1 MVSKGFTS
9 SLRLNC
15 SALQRHEPTIVLA
28 RKSSQGRRAEIGRV
42 VQQYDYAEGVTMSE
56 NLGDVFEVVA
66 QSIEP
71 GAPAIVCD
79 GETLTWA
86 DFDSK
91 SNALARRLLEAGL
104 GVQAKVGLY
113 MRNGPDYLIAFI
125 ACFKARLCSFNIN
138 YRYGPEE
145 VEYLFD
151 NADCECVIFD
161 DEFASVLKAT
171 PSFGRLK
178 LKLVARGFS
187 AGAEQL
193 SAVYASD
200 TAPLGNERDP
210 DDIFLQYT
218 GGTTGLPKGVMWPSG
233 AMWENLRPGFALPG
247 KQPPSTR
254 HALADQVRSGEGRFR
269 FYIAPP
275 LMHGTGLITALG
287 ILGRGGSVALS
298 GRPSFDAERV
308 VQELVEL
315 HCDGLSI
322 VGDAFARPILEVLR
336 AAPNKYDVSHIRAV
350 SSSGMMWS
358 PDVKMGLLEFMPD
371 AYLIDGL
378 GASESSAFASS
389 TTTRGMKPGEA
400 RFDLAGA
407 IVVRPDDL
415 TPVKPG
421 SGEIGI
427 LAKAGPLP
435 LGYYKDDERTARTYV
450 LINGERYV
458 LGGDHATI
466 EADGSIRL
474 LGRGSHCINTAGEK
488 VYPEEVEE
496 ALKTHRSVRDAL
508 VFGVPDPRFGQAVV
522 AVASTGAPVEAEA
535 LIAHVRARLAP
546 YKAPRRIVIV
556 EETPRSPNGKADY
569 QGARA
574 LFEAAG
580 AR

>member
-1 MVSKGFTS
+1 VLEFRPKV
-9 SLRLNC
+9 
-15 SALQRHEPTIVLA
+15 AWRHDFA
-28 RKSSQGRRAEIGRV
+28 GSF
-42 VQQYDYAEGVTMSE
+42 TMSE
-56 NLGDVFEVVA
+56 NLGDVFETVA

-71 GAPAIVCD
+71 HAPAVLCD

-86 DFDSK
+86 DFDRR

-138 YRYGPEE
+138 YRYGAEE
-145 VEYLFD
+145 VEYLLD
-151 NADCECVIFD
+151 NADCEAVVFD
-161 DEFASVLKAT
+161 AEFAPVLEAT
-171 PSFGRLK
+171 ETFKK
-178 LKLVARGFS
+178 LRIKLATRGS
-187 AGAEQL
+187 PQDALALLE
-193 SAVYASD
+193 VYKSD
-200 TAPLGNERDP
+200 ATPLGNDRDP

-233 AMWENLRPGFALPG
+233 AMWENLVPGFALPG
-247 KQPPSTR
+247 KPPPATR
-254 HALADQVRSGEGRFR
+254 EALAAQVRTGEGRFR

-287 ILGRGGSVALS
+287 ILGRGGSVVLS

-308 VQELVEL
+308 VQELEEL
-315 HCDGLSI
+315 ECDGLSI
-322 VGDAFARPILEVLR
+322 VGDAFARPILDVLR
-336 AAPNKYDVSHIRAV
+336 ATPNRYDVSHVRAV

-415 TPVKPG
+415 TPVEPG
-421 SGEIGI
+421 SGEVGI
-427 LAKAGPLP
+427 LAKGGPLP

-450 LINGERYV
+450 TIRGERYV

-466 EADGSIRL
+466 EADGSIKL

-496 ALKTHRSVRDAL
+496 ALKTHSAVRDSL
-508 VFGVPDPRFGQAVV
+508 VFGVPDARFGQAVV
-522 AVASTGAPVEAEA
+522 AVASTKEPVDTEA
-535 LIAHVRARLAP
+535 LIAHVRQRLAP
-546 YKAPRRIVIV
+546 YKAPRRIVLV
-556 EETPRSPNGKADY
+556 EETPRAPNGKADY
-569 QGARA
+569 QKAKA

-580 AR
+580 VE